1 MVVRV
6 TFEKL
11 VNPFLTAR
19 LFLKFVGCSRAIVI
33 PQDSQG
39 RSVVIVDAVEEASLG
54 KRIKAIPAPLQ
65 YEVLASSFDEVAK
78 QLENVVNAKKA
89 FVIKLHV

>member
-1 MVVRV
+1 MVRV

-39 RSVVIVDAVEEASLG
+39 RSVVIVDTSEEVDLG
-54 KRIKAIPAPLQ
+54 KRIKAIPAPLH
-65 YEVLASSFDEVAK
+65 YEVLAASFDDVAK
-78 QLENVVNAKKA
+78 QLEHVLHTKKA
-89 FVIKLHV
+89 FVVRF